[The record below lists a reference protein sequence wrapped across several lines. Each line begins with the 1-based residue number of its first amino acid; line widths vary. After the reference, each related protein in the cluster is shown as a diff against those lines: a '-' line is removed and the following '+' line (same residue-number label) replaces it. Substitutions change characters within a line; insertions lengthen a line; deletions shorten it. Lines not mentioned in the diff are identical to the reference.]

1 RQRWYR
7 RGKGDINWTF
17 RGMGG
22 YKKVSKKEL
31 LERLSEIDKKILSL
45 FIPVEISDLVMERE
59 KLLESV
65 LEIELSLQE
74 CYALEESNRK
84 IMQHLKE
91 IEMDLERRLG
101 ELKQY
106 SSLYKSY
113 YLSRYNLKDNL
124 LSERV

>member
-1 RQRWYR
+1 
-7 RGKGDINWTF
+7 
-17 RGMGG
+17 
-22 YKKVSKKEL
+22 VSKKEL

-91 IEMDLERRLG
+91 MEMDLERRLG